1 MGLKNLIFFVLMWSI
16 SVGAVHTGVLVP
28 VRGGVQQ
35 VSGKQ
40 LLQVK
45 GRRWNISPSP
55 ATSKRFNNTN

>member
-1 MGLKNLIFFVLMWSI
+1 M
-16 SVGAVHTGVLVP
+16 GAVHTGVLVP

-45 GRRWNISPSP
+45 GRRWNTSPST
-55 ATSKRFNNTN
+55 ATSKCFNNTN